1 MAKNNKLIISVALI
15 AIIAI
20 ALVSVGLFLQNQ
32 NNNNEPSPSVSPTS
46 TNTAT
51 PSDIFPLIL
60 TDNEGNTITLNKY
73 PEKIVSL
80 APAVTEILFAV
91 GAGDNVIGITDYCD
105 YPYNFTAWVESG
117 NITSIGSYY
126 KPAIEPIVAL
136 NPDLV
141 VAARGSSDAANQLRD
156 LGYTVLTLDPS
167 EISHTLENIHLVG
180 QATGNEQQA
189 TNLISSLQTRIDAV
203 VNGVVGITSKPTV
216 YVELYS
222 DPYTSVG
229 KGTFINSLIQMVGGQ
244 NIYENETNAYPDVS
258 VEFVIAQNPDIII
271 FPDSMGLDLLE
282 SFAGIKDRDGWA
294 TINAIQTDSL
304 YIVDADALNRPAPRQ
319 VDALEAL
326 AKILHPEI
334 FGEYTYQ
341 P

>member
-1 MAKNNKLIISVALI
+1 MAKNNKLIIGIALI

-60 TDNEGNTITLNKY
+60 TDNEGNTITLNEY

-105 YPYNFTAWVESG
+105 YPYNFAAWVESG

-167 EISHTLENIHLVG
+167 
-180 QATGNEQQA
+180 
-189 TNLISSLQTRIDAV
+189 
-203 VNGVVGITSKPTV
+203 
-216 YVELYS
+216 
-222 DPYTSVG
+222 
-229 KGTFINSLIQMVGGQ
+229 
-244 NIYENETNAYPDVS
+244 
-258 VEFVIAQNPDIII
+258 
-271 FPDSMGLDLLE
+271 
-282 SFAGIKDRDGWA
+282 
-294 TINAIQTDSL
+294 
-304 YIVDADALNRPAPRQ
+304 
-319 VDALEAL
+319 
-326 AKILHPEI
+326 
-334 FGEYTYQ
+334 
-341 P
+341 